1 MTQRHAAPLRVV
13 GLLSLAQVAFSLTGC
28 ASDGANADC
37 PTMPV
42 TNDPLD
48 PELAAWREEAEAKG
62 CVTPRGEPIE

>member
-1 MTQRHAAPLRVV
+1 
-13 GLLSLAQVAFSLTGC
+13 
-28 ASDGANADC
+28 
-37 PTMPV
+37 MPV